1 MATEFDDRMDDKD
14 MKQALNAWRES
25 ADKQAERPDWFWAR
39 QRARIE
45 SRQNE
50 RKVKHFPSLAW
61 AGIAATVA
69 IGVALMI
76 PVPNTQHNDQP
87 PSPQIATVKPPASVP
102 TDHEL
107 MQQLEATM
115 NSGVP
120 DALQPASTLAQEMEQ
135 AYTAGTSSRVKE
147 RMQ

>member
-1 MATEFDDRMDDKD
+1 VATEFDDKD
-14 MKQALNAWRES
+14 IKQALDAWRES

-39 QRARIE
+39 QRTRIE
-45 SRQNE
+45 SRLNE
-50 RKVKHFPSLAW
+50 PKLKRLPRLAW

-69 IGVALMI
+69 LGVALI
-76 PVPNTQHNDQP
+76 VPGTQGPQP
-87 PSPQIATVKPPASVP
+87 GHPDNAGVVQVQPTTPAP

-120 DALQPASTLAQEMEQ
+120 DALQPASALAQEMEQ
-135 AYTAGTSSRVKE
+135 AYTAGTSSKVKE